1 MIFFVGGFYK
11 MGVKFLDFETPEQ
24 EQAELENDLA
34 IINEDEPSEPVVEDL
49 KGSPF
54 IKEPKRVKKDAFKP
68 PPPSGESGET
78 PHPVKKGGSGSPRM
92 ELEITEPSAET
103 PHPAK
108 KGGSGSPRS
117 IKPKRPLSEKQK
129 AHLEN
134 MRLKRAE
141 KQRAKIEKQMAKT
154 DIVSKVEKK
163 MEKPVEYTEEEIKE
177 MEKEEFNSWIKHMD
191 KFNKMMEAVE
201 REKKR
206 KMMEEQKKEAEIEAR
221 IRKKIEMEQK
231 QRSGVRLPTHNPQ
244 PPQILN
250 QPQNEYGD
258 YSHMFGY

>member
-24 EQAELENDLA
+24 EQAELESDLA
-34 IINEDEPSEPVVEDL
+34 IINEDEPNEPVIEDL
-49 KGSPF
+49 KSSPF
-54 IKEPKRVKKDAFKP
+54 NKEPKRVKKEAFKP
-68 PPPSGESGET
+68 PPIGETPTPSGET
-78 PHPVKKGGSGSPRM
+78 PHPELEISEESEDTPRPVKKSGSPQV
-92 ELEITEPSAET
+92 
-103 PHPAK
+103 K
-108 KGGSGSPRS
+108 Q

-134 MRLKRAE
+134 MRMKRAE
-141 KQRAKIEKQMAKT
+141 KQRAKLEKQMAKT
-154 DIVSKVEKK
+154 DIVSKAEKK
-163 MEKPVEYTEEEIKE
+163 MEKPVEYTEEEIQN
-177 MEKEEFNSWIKHMD
+177 MEKDEFNSWIKHMD

-206 KMMEEQKKEAEIEAR
+206 KMEEHQKKEAEIEAR

-231 QRSGVRLPTHNPQ
+231 QRSGVRLPAHNPQ

>member
-1 MIFFVGGFYK
+1 MIFFVSGFYK

-24 EQAELENDLA
+24 EEAQLENDLA

-54 IKEPKRVKKDAFKP
+54 VKEPKRVKKEAFKP
-68 PPPSGESGET
+68 PPPKPCEDT
-78 PHPVKKGGSGSPRM
+78 PHP
-92 ELEITEPSAET
+92 ELEIIEPE
-103 PHPAK
+103 PEPAK
-108 KGGSGSPRS
+108 KVKQ

-141 KQRAKIEKQMAKT
+141 KQKAKIEKQMAKT

-177 MEKEEFNSWIKHMD
+177 MEKEEFNNWIKHMD

-206 KMMEEQKKEAEIEAR
+206 KMMEQQKKEAEIEAR

-231 QRSGVRLPTHNPQ
+231 QRSGVRLPAHNPQ
-244 PPQILN
+244 PPKILN
-250 QPQNEYGD
+250 QPQNEYGEF
-258 YSHMFGY
+258 SHMFGY